1 MTERDFTRFQIKEKR
16 KLRQEIGVLFQRGA
30 LYDFMN
36 VEENIMFPLTMFTE
50 KSEEEKIFRVNDCLK
65 RVNLENCNNL
75 KISELSGGMVK
86 RVSIARAIVMNP
98 KYLLCDEPNSGL
110 DPKTAIII
118 DNLIKEITEESIT
131 TIVNTH
137 DMNSVMEIGE
147 KIAYINNGV
156 ISWTGNKEELLESNN
171 EQLNDFVFASE
182 LFKRLKKIMIRA
194 VKAKKHL
201 GQHFLINEGIAFDIS
216 NLITR
221 KPNQKRFR
229 NWCRYGSS
237 NKKLAKKSMKLKV
250 VEIDS
255 ESINYLKTNYP
266 EIEKNIINDDFLKLD
281 LNNIFSSNFSII
293 GNFPYN
299 ISSQILFKT
308 FENKD
313 KIDELVGMFQKE
325 VAERIACVNGKKR
338 GILSVLIQ
346 TFYNVEYCFSV
357 DEIEFSPKPKVKS
370 GVIRFK

>member
-1 MTERDFTRFQIKEKR
+1 MIEIQNITKSFGENEVLKNISFTFERGKTNLIIGESGSGKTTLLRILIGLHQTDKGNILYDGRDFTKFQIKEKR

-36 VEENIMFPLTMFTE
+36 VEENIMFPLTMFTD

-118 DNLIKEITEESIT
+118 DNLIKEITEESNIT

-182 LFKRLKKIMIRA
+182 LFKRLKK
-194 VKAKKHL
+194 L
-201 GQHFLINEGIAFDIS
+201 
-216 NLITR
+216 
-221 KPNQKRFR
+221 
-229 NWCRYGSS
+229 
-237 NKKLAKKSMKLKV
+237 
-250 VEIDS
+250 
-255 ESINYLKTNYP
+255 
-266 EIEKNIINDDFLKLD
+266 
-281 LNNIFSSNFSII
+281 
-293 GNFPYN
+293 
-299 ISSQILFKT
+299 
-308 FENKD
+308 
-313 KIDELVGMFQKE
+313 
-325 VAERIACVNGKKR
+325 
-338 GILSVLIQ
+338 
-346 TFYNVEYCFSV
+346 
-357 DEIEFSPKPKVKS
+357 
-370 GVIRFK
+370 

>member
-1 MTERDFTRFQIKEKR
+1 MIEIQNITKSFGENEVLKNISFTFERGKTNLIIGESGSGKTTLLRILIGLHQTDKGNILYDGRDFTKFQIKEKR

-36 VEENIMFPLTMFTE
+36 VEENIMFPLTMFTD

-118 DNLIKEITEESIT
+118 DNLIKEITEESNIT

-171 EQLNDFVFASE
+171 DQLNDFVFASE
-182 LFKRLKKIMIRA
+182 LFKRLKK
-194 VKAKKHL
+194 L
-201 GQHFLINEGIAFDIS
+201 
-216 NLITR
+216 
-221 KPNQKRFR
+221 
-229 NWCRYGSS
+229 
-237 NKKLAKKSMKLKV
+237 
-250 VEIDS
+250 
-255 ESINYLKTNYP
+255 
-266 EIEKNIINDDFLKLD
+266 
-281 LNNIFSSNFSII
+281 
-293 GNFPYN
+293 
-299 ISSQILFKT
+299 
-308 FENKD
+308 
-313 KIDELVGMFQKE
+313 
-325 VAERIACVNGKKR
+325 
-338 GILSVLIQ
+338 
-346 TFYNVEYCFSV
+346 
-357 DEIEFSPKPKVKS
+357 
-370 GVIRFK
+370 

>member
-1 MTERDFTRFQIKEKR
+1 MIEIQNITKSFGENEVLKNISFTFERGKTNLIIGESGSGKTTLLRILIGLHQTDKGNILYDGRDFTKFQIKEKR

-118 DNLIKEITEESIT
+118 DNLIKEITEESNIT

-171 EQLNDFVFASE
+171 NQLNNFVFASK
-182 LFKRLKKIMIRA
+182 LFKRLKK
-194 VKAKKHL
+194 L
-201 GQHFLINEGIAFDIS
+201 
-216 NLITR
+216 
-221 KPNQKRFR
+221 
-229 NWCRYGSS
+229 
-237 NKKLAKKSMKLKV
+237 
-250 VEIDS
+250 
-255 ESINYLKTNYP
+255 
-266 EIEKNIINDDFLKLD
+266 
-281 LNNIFSSNFSII
+281 
-293 GNFPYN
+293 
-299 ISSQILFKT
+299 
-308 FENKD
+308 
-313 KIDELVGMFQKE
+313 
-325 VAERIACVNGKKR
+325 
-338 GILSVLIQ
+338 
-346 TFYNVEYCFSV
+346 
-357 DEIEFSPKPKVKS
+357 
-370 GVIRFK
+370 

>member
-1 MTERDFTRFQIKEKR
+1 MIEIQNITKSFGENEVLKNISFTFERGKTNLIIGESGSGKTTLLRILIGLHQTDKGNILYDGRDFTKFQIKEKR

-118 DNLIKEITEESIT
+118 DNLIKEITEESNIT

-147 KIAYINNGV
+147 KIAYINKGV

-182 LFKRLKKIMIRA
+182 LFKRLKK
-194 VKAKKHL
+194 L
-201 GQHFLINEGIAFDIS
+201 
-216 NLITR
+216 
-221 KPNQKRFR
+221 
-229 NWCRYGSS
+229 
-237 NKKLAKKSMKLKV
+237 
-250 VEIDS
+250 
-255 ESINYLKTNYP
+255 
-266 EIEKNIINDDFLKLD
+266 
-281 LNNIFSSNFSII
+281 
-293 GNFPYN
+293 
-299 ISSQILFKT
+299 
-308 FENKD
+308 
-313 KIDELVGMFQKE
+313 
-325 VAERIACVNGKKR
+325 
-338 GILSVLIQ
+338 
-346 TFYNVEYCFSV
+346 
-357 DEIEFSPKPKVKS
+357 
-370 GVIRFK
+370 